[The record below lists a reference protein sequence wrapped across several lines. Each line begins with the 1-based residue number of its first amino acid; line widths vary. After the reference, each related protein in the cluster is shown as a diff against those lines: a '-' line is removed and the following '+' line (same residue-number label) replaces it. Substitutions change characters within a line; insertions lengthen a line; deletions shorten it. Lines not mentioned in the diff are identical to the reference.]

1 MKNLDRYQKII
12 WENSCKV
19 KLPDPPKLQESWY
32 NLRDSLN
39 LGKKSDLKS
48 KNIFLTLYAFLKNIL
63 SKEKHNYKV
72 LTSFSLTLTLIT
84 YFSIQVYSNLNFIT
98 HETPQRLIRLPDGS
112 SITLNKSSSIK
123 YKHDFI
129 EHRQLNLNG
138 EAFFNVRKGEI
149 PFIITTDFGEVKVL
163 GTSFNVRS
171 REDGFEVGVN
181 EGIVEVSNNRTSL
194 LIKKDEM
201 IKLSLDPF
209 TEGQSISEVY
219 NDYPD
224 WINNKLY
231 FENTPILEV
240 CREIERTFNITVNFS
255 KSILNN
261 IKVTGIIETTDIKS
275 VLSSLSLL
283 TKCDFKL
290 EGDICTVI

>member
-1 MKNLDRYQKII
+1 M
-12 WENSCKV
+12 
-19 KLPDPPKLQESWY
+19 
-32 NLRDSLN
+32 
-39 LGKKSDLKS
+39 
-48 KNIFLTLYAFLKNIL
+48 TLYAFLKNIL

-181 EGIVEVSNNRTSL
+181 EGIVEVSNNRTKKKK
-194 LIKKDEM
+194 KKDEM

-219 NDYPD
+219 NDYPA

-231 FENTPILEV
+231 FENTPILEA